1 MLNKK
6 CLGHVMCVVNI
17 EKPKNKCSKS
27 VGKG

>member
-6 CLGHVMCVVNI
+6 CLGHVMCVINV
-17 EKPKNKCSKS
+17 EKPKSKYSKS